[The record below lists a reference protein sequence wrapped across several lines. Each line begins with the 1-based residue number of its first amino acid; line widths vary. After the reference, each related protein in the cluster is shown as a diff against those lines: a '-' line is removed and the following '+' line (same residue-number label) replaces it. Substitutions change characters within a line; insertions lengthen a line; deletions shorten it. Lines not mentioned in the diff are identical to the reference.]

1 MITNDHIIK
10 LMTRAKK
17 YALKREGML
26 PNGITAED
34 FGQEYAIECLTRKP
48 RKIKWSFIDFVRE
61 YSGRK
66 GSNSYLQRQNLA
78 RPASFNIINS
88 AGKDSPSYE
97 DLISDGIYDCAE
109 SAGVVLFES
118 GFYQKLNYLN
128 EREQKI
134 IIMNLQGYTTVE
146 IAHHFLVSEG
156 RISQIFSKCIEK
168 LKDSYEGKS
177 GDMEDLSLKDL
188 FLKTGS
194 CYE

>member
-1 MITNDHIIK
+1 MITDDHIIK

-34 FGQEYAIECLTRKP
+34 FGQEYAIECLIRKP
-48 RKIKWSFIDFVRE
+48 RKIEWSFIDFIRE

-78 RPASFNIINS
+78 RPASFNLGNS
-88 AGKDSPSYE
+88 SGEYGPSYE
-97 DLISDGIYDCAE
+97 DFISDGVYDYTE

-128 EREQKI
+128 NREQKI
-134 IIMNLQGYTTVE
+134 IIMYLQGYTMVD
-146 IAHHFLVSEG
+146 IAQSFLVSES
-156 RISQIFSKCIEK
+156 RVSQIFSKCIEK
-168 LKDSYEGKS
+168 FKDSYKGKP
-177 GDMEDLSLKDL
+177 GKMEDLSLKDL
-188 FLKTGS
+188 FLRAGS